1 MQLVSHYPQV
11 PIATSNPATDAARV
25 ESQQRPPVIPP
36 QQPSKGHEERAFNP
50 QHERTADSAQQQ
62 ARLADRVQERQQ
74 QSGQQQQQQE
84 QQQRQGSKPLQLN
97 LVSKPALD
105 RRDIRNR
112 QLEAAAFPKPA
123 IESSTERHPMPNE
136 VPQFY
141 RELGQRI
148 DTFYHQRT
156 EPLPEAGISAL
167 V

>member
-36 QQPSKGHEERAFNP
+36 QHPSKGHEERAFNP

-62 ARLADRVQERQQ
+62 AKQADRVQERQQ

-84 QQQRQGSKPLQLN
+84 QRQGSKPLRLN
-97 LVSKPALD
+97 LFSKPALD
-105 RRDIRNR
+105 RRDIHNR
-112 QLEAAAFPKPA
+112 QLAASAYPNPVVTLN
-123 IESSTERHPMPNE
+123 SGPHPMPNE
-136 VPQFY
+136 TPQFY

-148 DTFYHQRT
+148 DTFYHQCT
-156 EPLPEAGISAL
+156 EPMPAAGISAL
-167 V
+167 A

>member
-11 PIATSNPATDAARV
+11 PIATSNPAPDAARV

-74 QSGQQQQQQE
+74 QSGQQQQQE
-84 QQQRQGSKPLQLN
+84 QKRRQGSKPLLLN
-97 LVSKPALD
+97 LLSKPALD

-112 QLEAAAFPKPA
+112 QFEASTYLKP
-123 IESSTERHPMPNE
+123 TVVLNNGPHPMPNE
-136 VPQFY
+136 APQFY

-148 DTFYHQRT
+148 DTFYHQCT
-156 EPLPEAGISAL
+156 EPMPAAGISAL
-167 V
+167 A